1 MKYLEYT
8 SLERISDFLSH
19 LNLGHCAI
27 ESRLEAYS
35 CKHTGA
41 DKKLSFSLENE
52 ILDYLGKSSETDS
65 PSPADNFLC
74 RSSRRTLIYLVLTL
88 NHMYP
93 DYDFSA
99 IQAHQ
104 YFSEVSWDCF
114 KSTVE
119 TYLVDGNE
127 EWSEETGGSLIEALQ
142 KSLDEVIK
150 LSECEIYS
158 YDPTDDADPLIEK
171 GSFWSF
177 NFFFYNKRLKRVV
190 GFCCSAQSNLLTNGY
205 GEGETAS
212 DGDGDIF
219 DSMDI

>member
-8 SLERISDFLSH
+8 PLERISDFLSH
-19 LNLGHCAI
+19 LNLGQCII

-41 DKKLSFSLENE
+41 DKRLSFSLENE

-65 PSPADNFLC
+65 PSPADSFLC
-74 RSSRRTLIYLVLTL
+74 RSSRRTLVYLVLTL

-99 IQAHQ
+99 VQAHQ
-104 YFSEVSWDCF
+104 YFIEESWDSF
-114 KSTVE
+114 THTVE
-119 TYLVDGNE
+119 TYLVDVNK
-127 EWSEETGGSLIEALQ
+127 EWSEETGCSLIETLQ
-142 KSLDEVIK
+142 KALDEVIK

-158 YDPTDDADPLIEK
+158 YNPTAEADPLIEK
-171 GSFWSF
+171 GSIWSF

-190 GFCCSAQSNLLTNGY
+190 GFRCSSLSNLLTDGFPEEEA
-205 GEGETAS
+205 GFA
-212 DGDGDIF
+212 GDGEIF
-219 DSMDI
+219 DTMDI